1 MGSASKKTAHAAEQQ
16 RPDVWQRRLA
26 WFEAQPELE
35 SERLVFIDETGAS
48 TKMARRY
55 GRAAKGARCRA
66 SVPHGHWKTTTFVG
80 ALRHDR
86 MTAPMV
92 LDGPM
97 NGAAFQ
103 AYVEQVLAPTLR
115 PGDIVV
121 LDNLPAHK
129 PAAVRQ
135 AIEASGAELRFL
147 PPYSPDFN
155 PIEMAFSKLKAWLQ
169 KTAARTI
176 DDLWNAIG
184 AAIEQFT
191 PTECRNYFQAAG
203 YDFE

>member
-1 MGSASKKTAHAAEQQ
+1 
-16 RPDVWQRRLA
+16 
-26 WFEAQPELE
+26 
-35 SERLVFIDETGAS
+35 
-48 TKMARRY
+48 MARRY
-55 GRAAKGARCRA
+55 GRAAKGERCRA
-66 SVPHGHWKTTTFVG
+66 PVPHGHWKTTTFVG

-86 MTAPMV
+86 LTAPMV

-97 NGAAFQ
+97 NAAAFQ
-103 AYVEQVLAPTLR
+103 AYVEQVLAPTLHS
-115 PGDIVV
+115 GDIVI

-129 PAAVRQ
+129 PAAIRQ
-135 AIEASGAELRFL
+135 AIEASGAELHFL

-155 PIEMAFSKLKAWLQ
+155 PIEMAFAKLEAYLK

-191 PTECRNYFQAAG
+191 PRECRNYFQAAG

>member
-1 MGSASKKTAHAAEQQ
+1 MIG
-16 RPDVWQRRLA
+16 L
-26 WFEAQPELE
+26 
-35 SERLVFIDETGAS
+35 LVN
-48 TKMARRY
+48 
-55 GRAAKGARCRA
+55 
-66 SVPHGHWKTTTFVG
+66 HGHWKTTTFVG

-86 MTAPMV
+86 MTAPMI

-97 NGAAFQ
+97 NGAAFH

-129 PAAVRQ
+129 PAVVRQ
-135 AIEASGAELRFL
+135 TIEASGAELRFL

-155 PIEMAFSKLKAWLQ
+155 PIEMAFAKLKAWLQ
-169 KTAARTI
+169 KAAARTI

-184 AAIEQFT
+184 TAIKKFT
-191 PTECRNYFQAAG
+191 PDECQNYFQAAG